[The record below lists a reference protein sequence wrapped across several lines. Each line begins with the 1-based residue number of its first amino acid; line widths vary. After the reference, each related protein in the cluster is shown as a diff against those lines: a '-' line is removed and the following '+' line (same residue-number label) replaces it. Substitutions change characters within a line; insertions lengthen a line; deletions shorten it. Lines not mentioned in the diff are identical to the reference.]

1 MSKLKY
7 TQHHRTLNHFSKKEN
22 ISTPHSRILCAKPH
36 IAVALSLAF
45 IAGPKG
51 IALAQAIDTSPV
63 QATAGDGNAPIKFD
77 IPPSSL
83 FDALQALSRQ
93 AGVPIT
99 ILPDVPAETPTPGV
113 SGEFSAEQVLSRLLA
128 GSGIPFR
135 AANGAIIVGKQ
146 SGQDS
151 VEVLRPVSVV
161 GTMPMVAMPAENGS
175 SGLSIINQDTI
186 KAIGTGDKDPVRLL
200 RVLPN
205 VNWDNDQFAVSQ
217 SGGVGTLSEQ
227 DLTPERV
234 SISGG
239 KVYENKFMID
249 GMNNVSGFDV
259 TSTNEADADKIGI
272 NNPMALFVNSDVLK
286 EVAVYDSNVPARYS
300 GFTGGVVDMRTRDPS
315 EKFRG
320 AVGYARES
328 GDWVHYR
335 NEGEDFNTTAD
346 KPNFTKN
353 SYDLSVDV
361 PVNDRLRTMFAASR
375 VTAEQRRTPTTAYD
389 IGDKSSTESV
399 RASYL
404 GGMSGDIDDDT
415 KVSAKFLYAPYS
427 QEFSRANMADDRQTT
442 KGDNYSATG
451 EIRHEADAFTAN
463 LTLGMSQSGFE
474 RDAPDVGYTWRRYG
488 SKTDIC
494 NSGVQCVE
502 GGYGDIADT
511 QRNFQAKGDVGT
523 KALGVDWATGFDL
536 DQGMLQRSRDRTS
549 VVYFNGN
556 STAQANIVCPAGDP
570 ACITG
575 EQVLK
580 SRNTY
585 LARDVTVDV
594 LNAGYWAEGSKN
606 VGIHAGPVESLDIR
620 LGLRGDYGDYLENLN
635 WAPRFST
642 SLNFSEKV
650 SLTFGANR
658 YYSTDTLTYALYQ
671 NSPSVL
677 TETRSV
683 TAGGVVS
690 GWSAATPKYQYM
702 PADVRT
708 PYSDERTVALNM
720 PLLWGDGRVKALTRR
735 TRDEIT
741 QTFSSSGGVTTRTPN
756 NNGWT
761 NYKSVSLEWQKSL
774 EKHAFLINGSWSDT
788 ERSTE
793 SYMETGDDEDLT
805 NVYYQGSVLKRGQ
818 LPMLASNFAQPV
830 VINATW
836 TSKWLEDALTLNVT
850 GKYRFERDEIVD
862 TDKDITIGGKSYS
875 VWEKV
880 THRPQARFDLT
891 ASYKV
896 DTWNEQNLEFFA
908 YVENVF
914 NARSYTA
921 TASAP
926 LERGRSFWFGTR
938 YNF

>member
-1 MSKLKY
+1 MSK
-7 TQHHRTLNHFSKKEN
+7 TINTSRHGCATNFRKKKN
-22 ISTPHSRILCAKPH
+22 KSDIKKR
-36 IAVALSLAF
+36 VAAAISLAF
-45 IAGPKG
+45 IASHEGH
-51 IALAQAIDTSPV
+51 ALAQTFDTPPA
-63 QATAGDGNAPIKFD
+63 QAATGSSNAPVKFD
-77 IPPSSL
+77 VPPSSL
-83 FDALQALSRQ
+83 FDAVQTLSRQ
-93 AGVPIT
+93 AGIPIT
-99 ILPDVPAETPTPGV
+99 ILPGVAAETATPGV
-113 SGEFSAEQVLSRLLA
+113 SGEFSAEQALSRLLA

-135 AANGAIIVGKQ
+135 ATNGAIIVGKQ

-151 VEVLRPVSVV
+151 VEVLRPISVV
-161 GTMPMVAMPAENGS
+161 GTMPMVAMPTENGN

-186 KAIGTGDKDPVRLL
+186 KTIGTGDKDPVRLL

-205 VNWDNDQFAVSQ
+205 VNWDNNQFAVSQ
-217 SGGVGTLSEQ
+217 SGGTGTLSEQ

-249 GMNNVSGFDV
+249 GMNNVSGFNV
-259 TSTNEADADKIGI
+259 TSTNEADADNIGV
-272 NNPMALFVNSDVLK
+272 NNPMALFINSDVLK

-335 NEGEDFNTTAD
+335 NEGEEFNTTAD

-353 SYDLSVDV
+353 SYDLSVDA
-361 PVNDRLRTMFAASR
+361 PVNDKLRTMFAASR
-375 VTAEQRRTPTTAYD
+375 ITAEQRRTPTAIYESS
-389 IGDKSSTESV
+389 DKSATESV

-404 GGMSGDIDDDT
+404 GAVSGDLSDDT
-415 KVSAKFLYAPYS
+415 KVSAKFLFAPYS
-427 QEFSRANMADDRQTT
+427 QEFTRANMANDRQTT

-451 EIRHEADAFTAN
+451 EIRHVADTFTAN
-463 LTLGMSQSGFE
+463 LALGMSQSGFE
-474 RDAPDVGYTWRRYG
+474 RNAPDTLLTWGRVG
-488 SKTDIC
+488 SKARLC
-494 NSGVQCVE
+494 NSGTTCTE
-502 GGYGDIADT
+502 GGFGDITDN
-511 QRNFQAKGDVGT
+511 QRNLQAKGDIGT
-523 KALGVDWATGFDL
+523 TALGIDWGTGFDV
-536 DQGMLQRSRDRTS
+536 DQGSLRRSRDRTTHT
-549 VVYFNGN
+549 Y
-556 STAQANIVCPAGDP
+556 STSKTQANIVCASDDP

-575 EQVLK
+575 EQVLTK
-580 SRNTY
+580 RTTY

-606 VGIHAGPVESLDIR
+606 VGIHAGPVESLDVR
-620 LGLRGDYGDYLENLN
+620 LGLRADYGDYLDNLN

-642 SLNFSEKV
+642 SLNFAERV

-658 YYSTDTLTYALYQ
+658 YYSTDTLTYALNQ
-671 NSPSVL
+671 SSPSTL
-677 TETRSV
+677 SESRNLLANGTTS
-683 TAGGVVS
+683 A
-690 GWSAATPKYQYM
+690 WSSPAPKYQFRQ
-702 PADVRT
+702 ADVRT

-735 TRDEIT
+735 TRDEIS
-741 QTFSSSGGVTTRTPN
+741 QTVTTVGTTVTARTPN

-788 ERSTE
+788 ERNTE
-793 SYMETGDDEDLT
+793 GYMETGDDEDLT
-805 NVYYQGSVLKRGQ
+805 SIYYQGSILKRGQ
-818 LPMLASNFAQPV
+818 LPMLASNFAQPI

-836 TSKWLEDALTLNVT
+836 TSKWLEDALTVNVT
-850 GKYRFERDEIVD
+850 GKYRFARDEIID
-862 TDKDITIGGKSYS
+862 TDKDITINGTKYS
-875 VWEKV
+875 VWEKA
-880 THRPQARFDLT
+880 TRQPQTRFDLT
-891 ASYKV
+891 ASYKI
-896 DTWNEQNLEFFA
+896 DTWNEQNLELFA

-914 NARSYTA
+914 NARSHTA

>member
-1 MSKLKY
+1 MV
-7 TQHHRTLNHFSKKEN
+7 T
-22 ISTPHSRILCAKPH
+22 
-36 IAVALSLAF
+36 
-45 IAGPKG
+45 G
-51 IALAQAIDTSPV
+51 TSNGRV
-63 QATAGDGNAPIKFD
+63 KFD
-77 IPPSSL
+77 IPASSL
-83 FDALQALSRQ
+83 FDAVQTLSRQ
-93 AGVPIT
+93 AGIPIT

-128 GSGIPFR
+128 GTGIPFR
-135 AANGAIIVGKQ
+135 AANGAIIVGRQ
-146 SGQDS
+146 PDRDS
-151 VEVLRPVSVV
+151 VEVLRPISVV
-161 GTMPMVAMPAENGS
+161 GTMPMIAMPADNGS
-175 SGLSIINQDTI
+175 SGLSVISENTI

-205 VNWDNDQFAVSQ
+205 VNWDNNQFAVSQ
-217 SGGVGTLSEQ
+217 SGGTGTLSEQ

-239 KVYENKFMID
+239 KVYENKFLID

-259 TSTNEADADKIGI
+259 TSTVEGDADKIGI

-315 EKFRG
+315 DKFRG

-335 NEGEDFNTTAD
+335 NEGEEFNTTAE

-353 SYDLSVDV
+353 SYDLSIDV
-361 PVNDRLRTMFAASR
+361 PVNDKLRTMFAASR
-375 VTAEQRRTPTTAYD
+375 VTAEQLRTPTAAYAQD
-389 IGDKSSTESV
+389 DSKGATQSV

-404 GGMSGDIDDDT
+404 GAVSGDLNDET
-415 KVSAKFLYAPYS
+415 KVSMKFLFAPYS
-427 QEFSRANMADDRQTT
+427 QEYTRANMVEDRQTT
-442 KGDNYSATG
+442 KGDNYSVNG
-451 EIRHEADAFTAN
+451 EIRHEADAFTTTLA
-463 LTLGMSQSGFE
+463 LGMAQSGFE
-474 RDAPDVGYTWRRYG
+474 RDAPDVAYVWRRTG
-488 SKTDIC
+488 SLTNLC
-494 NSGVQCVE
+494 GATNCTQ
-502 GGYGDIADT
+502 GGYGDITDT
-511 QRNFQAKGDVGT
+511 QRNFQAKGDVAT

-536 DQGMLQRSRDRTS
+536 DQGTLQRRRNQANSI
-549 VVYFNGN
+549 Y
-556 STAQANIVCPAGDP
+556 STATLGANIVCPAGDP

-575 EQVLK
+575 EQVLTK
-580 SRNTY
+580 RQTY

-606 VGIHAGPVESLDIR
+606 IGINAGPVESLDVR
-620 LGLRGDYGDYLENLN
+620 LGLRGDYGDYLDNLN

-642 SLNFSEKV
+642 TLNFAERV
-650 SLTFGANR
+650 GLTFGANR

-671 NSPSVL
+671 NAPSQL
-677 TETRSV
+677 TQTRTV
-683 TAGGVVS
+683 TGGVV
-690 GWSAATPKYQYM
+690 GAWGNAVPAYQFRQ
-702 PADVRT
+702 ADLRT

-735 TRDEIT
+735 TRDEIS
-741 QTFSSSGGVTTRTPN
+741 QTVTTVGTTVTARTPN

-761 NYKSVSLEWQKSL
+761 NYRSVSLEWQKSL
-774 EKHAFLINGSWSDT
+774 RNHAFLINGSWSET

-793 SYMETGDDEDLT
+793 SYMETGDDEDTT
-805 NVYYQGSVLKRGQ
+805 NVYYQGSILKRGQ
-818 LPMLASNFAQPV
+818 LPMLASNFSQPM

-836 TSKWLEDALTLNVT
+836 TSKWLEDALTVNLT
-850 GKYRFERDEIVD
+850 GKYRFERDEIID
-862 TDKDITIGGKSYS
+862 TDKNITINGTTYS

-880 THRPQARFDLT
+880 TRPPQARFDLT

-896 DTWNEQNLEFFA
+896 DTWNEQNLELFA
-908 YVENVF
+908 YVENIF

-926 LERGRSFWFGTR
+926 LERGRAFWFGTR
-938 YNF
+938 YHF